1 MIKMSEYKIS
11 GKERREL
18 KKTLRHLN
26 SAIQNFW
33 IHYDFDTVYGTHIGT
48 KEDYEKQL
56 EDLKQEREELANR
69 LNEKVDGS

>member
-1 MIKMSEYKIS
+1 MTSEYKIS

-18 KKTLRHLN
+18 KKTLRYLN
-26 SAIQNFW
+26 TAIQNFW
-33 IHYDFDTVYGTHIGT
+33 IYHDFDTVYGTLTGSR
-48 KEDYEKQL
+48 EDYEKQL